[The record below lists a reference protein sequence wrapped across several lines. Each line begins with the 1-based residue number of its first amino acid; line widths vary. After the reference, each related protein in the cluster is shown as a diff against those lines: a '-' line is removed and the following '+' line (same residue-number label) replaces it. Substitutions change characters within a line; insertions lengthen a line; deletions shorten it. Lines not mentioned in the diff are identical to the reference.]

1 MAFLEVLPPVI
12 APTLVPLKQL
22 HRQAPL
28 VVLQRNVE
36 QLVLENGASLTSYPF
51 VAGNETGE
59 LLPQGALQLLDNV
72 ILPPLGVNIAV
83 QLDAQ
88 CTLAR
93 LLKKK
98 MGVQVLPCRL
108 LASWENGVLSISYT
122 ADGQKYV
129 LSVRLDETLELLA
142 AANAARAEKD
152 GGGEHEPEENQ

>member
-12 APTLVPLKQL
+12 APALISLKQL

-36 QLVLENGASLTSYPF
+36 QLVLENSSALASYPF

-83 QLDAQ
+83 LPQAQ
-88 CTLAR
+88 
-93 LLKKK
+93 
-98 MGVQVLPCRL
+98 VP
-108 LASWENGVLSISYT
+108 SNGMSLRSLSSGSSAAVEPIGRYT
-122 ADGQKYV
+122 QRSS
-129 LSVRLDETLELLA
+129 LSM
-142 AANAARAEKD
+142 
-152 GGGEHEPEENQ
+152 